1 MNTDILKEIN
11 DIQHNTELSLEE
23 KEASLHTL
31 EGMYRNVFIK
41 TDLCPHCKRLT
52 VDVWYKEQRFAIE
65 GETEM
70 KNPEFEHRPPKN
82 NFGTMEEN
90 MDEDGEFNPW

>member
-23 KEASLHTL
+23 KEEALHRL
-31 EGMYRNVFIK
+31 EGRYHNVFIK

-65 GETEM
+65 GEAEIEKTKFPYKIPIKDPCGTLDECTDPDGDI
-70 KNPEFEHRPPKN
+70 NP
-82 NFGTMEEN
+82 
-90 MDEDGEFNPW
+90 